1 MANRLFSY
9 LPVAGL
15 LTASMAALP
24 ARAADSTWACEVLLC
39 ASNPGGWM
47 QFAEC
52 VPPIR
57 KLITHLGLGG
67 GFPTCSAGGVRKAD
81 YTKPRNG
88 QPGYVVMTM
97 TDGTRTRYT
106 VPTSAQV
113 ALAEATTQPGSPLGS
128 SSPER

>member
-1 MANRLFSY
+1 MANRLFSF
-9 LPVAGL
+9 LASAGL
-15 LTASMAALP
+15 LSASIAAAP

-47 QFAEC
+47 QFTEC

-81 YTKPRNG
+81 YTKPKNG
-88 QPGYVVMTM
+88 RPGYVVMTM
-97 TDGTRTRYT
+97 EDGSRTRYT
-106 VPTSAQV
+106 VPSSAQV
-113 ALAEATTQPGSPLGS
+113 AQAEATAQAGPIPGSETL
-128 SSPER
+128 ER